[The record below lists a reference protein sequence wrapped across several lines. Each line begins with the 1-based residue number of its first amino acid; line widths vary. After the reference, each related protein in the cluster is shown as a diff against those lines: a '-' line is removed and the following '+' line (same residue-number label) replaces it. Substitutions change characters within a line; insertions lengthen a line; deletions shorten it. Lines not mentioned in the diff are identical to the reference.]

1 MSAGAEVKEALEVA
15 ALVVSLG
22 TLVFHFGVGHQRLK
36 NLETRFA
43 EFLAA
48 CKACKSGLDKEDKVL
63 HGRITD
69 HLVKEN
75 ERRA

>member
-1 MSAGAEVKEALEVA
+1 MSAGAEVKEVLEVA
-15 ALVVSLG
+15 ALAVSVG

-36 NLETRFA
+36 NLETRFS

-48 CKACKSGLDKEDKVL
+48 CKTCKSGLDAEDKVL

-69 HLVKEN
+69 HLVKES
-75 ERRA
+75 ERRG